1 MGYNC
6 GYGMSNL
13 VNNALCCSLGF
24 IIPARNYYY
33 FVGGQHCNQNFKYGS
48 NSGHVFSL
56 HFRLPCAMYFSAIL
70 QIISEQLEKIED
82 FM

>member
-13 VNNALCCSLGF
+13 VNNALYCSLGF
-24 IIPARNYYY
+24 IIPARDYYY

-48 NSGHVFSL
+48 QLG
-56 HFRLPCAMYFSAIL
+56 PCIF
-70 QIISEQLEKIED
+70 IIFQNV
-82 FM
+82 